1 MKFLLTILLSM
12 PTVAFAEEWTPPEN
26 PDPQTIL
33 TEAQADAR
41 AKRYDRALAKQI
53 WIHENSLKHNPAF
66 TGVRLSFA
74 LRAWHDL
81 AKDYPPA
88 LDRLI
93 EARNEA
99 SNAALD
105 GKKTFESFH
114 TFAAINRTLG
124 DESLTV
130 DTFIQLETQNQAAAK
145 IVFLVAKPALITAK
159 EYKICNKYL
168 APETDYA
175 RMLQVRQVN
184 QRLAKNPLRGPALLA
199 FGNNKFKNDT
209 TTLIALLVVNEREA
223 EAKEIAARAKQDWN
237 NAAFHQAIDKALTGE
252 VPDVWP
258 KVVR

>member
-1 MKFLLTILLSM
+1 MTLLLLT

-41 AKRYDRALAKQI
+41 AKRYERALAKQI

-74 LRAWHDL
+74 LNAWHDL
-81 AKDYPPA
+81 AKDYSPA
-88 LDRLI
+88 MDQLI

-130 DTFIQLETQNQAAAK
+130 DTFIQLETQNQDAAK
-145 IVFLVAKPALITAK
+145 LVYLIAKPALIAAK

-168 APETDYA
+168 EPDRSYA
-175 RMLQVRQVN
+175 QMLQMWQIN
-184 QRLAKNPLRGPALLA
+184 QRLAKKPLRGPALLA
-199 FGNNKFKNDT
+199 FGKNKFTNDT

-223 EAKEIAARAKQDWN
+223 EAKEIAARARKDWN

-252 VPDVWP
+252 VPAVWP
-258 KVVR
+258 KAR